1 MDNERI
7 TKEGFKER
15 ICRNM
20 GIDAEIARTKG
31 GIILL
36 FSDEAR
42 KDARTNPNY
51 EQALNELVRDK
62 ILIKKGEKYNMNVEH
77 EDFDC

>member
-1 MDNERI
+1 MDDGKI
-7 TKEGFKER
+7 TKEGFKQR

-20 GIDAEIARTKG
+20 GLDAEIARTEG

-42 KDARTNPNY
+42 KDAKTNPNY
-51 EQALNELVRDK
+51 KQALDELVKER
-62 ILIKKGEKYNMNVEH
+62 ILNKKGEKYNMNIEA
-77 EDFDC
+77 EGFDC